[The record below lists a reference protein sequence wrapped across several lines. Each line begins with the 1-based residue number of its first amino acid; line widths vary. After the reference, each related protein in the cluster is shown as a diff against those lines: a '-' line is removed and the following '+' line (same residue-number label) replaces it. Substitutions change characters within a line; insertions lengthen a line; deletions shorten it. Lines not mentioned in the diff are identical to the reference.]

1 MAGNAN
7 NSKPTAPKEI
17 DVLFEDNHLLVIN
30 KPALLVTMGARPD
43 EPSLVNLA
51 KDYIRDK
58 YQKPGNVYLGVVSR
72 LDSFVSGVIV
82 MARTS
87 KAAARLNDQFRDKT
101 ADKTYLAI
109 VPHHPN
115 LESKGTLEHWLAK
128 DESNHRMMTVAGGN
142 SDSKTNSKAKLARL
156 SYEVIGHH
164 QQNCLLKI
172 KLETGRKHQ
181 IRVQLAATHCPIVGD
196 RKYGSKASF
205 SVGIALHSRS
215 LTIEHPTKREP
226 MTFSAVPPRFWNVD
240 GFKSD
245 EE

>member
-30 KPALLVTMGARPD
+30 KPALLVTMGARPG

-115 LESKGTLEHWLAK
+115 MKSHGMLEHWLAK
-128 DESNHRMMTVAGGN
+128 DEANHRMMTVASGE
-142 SDSKTNSKAKLARL
+142 SDSKAKLARL
-156 SYEVIGHH
+156 TYEVIGHY

-181 IRVQLAATHCPIVGD
+181 IRVQLAATQCPIVGD
-196 RKYGSKASF
+196 RKYGSKAAF

-226 MTFSAVPPRFWNVD
+226 MTFSAAPPRFWNVN
-240 GFKSD
+240 GFQTEGNKS
-245 EE
+245 

>member
-7 NSKPTAPKEI
+7 NSKPAAPKKI
-17 DVLFEDNHLLVIN
+17 DVIFEDNHLLVIN
-30 KPALLVTMGARPD
+30 KPALLVTMGARPG

-51 KDYIRDK
+51 KDYVRDK

-87 KAAARLNDQFRDKT
+87 KAAARLNDQFRNKT
-101 ADKTYLAI
+101 TDKTYLAI

-115 LESKGTLEHWLAK
+115 LKSKGALEHWLAK
-128 DESNHRMMTVAGGN
+128 DESNHRMMTVADG
-142 SDSKTNSKAKLARL
+142 DTNSKAKLARL
-156 SYEVIGHH
+156 TYEVIGHH

-181 IRVQLAATHCPIVGD
+181 IRTQLAATSCPIIGD
-196 RKYGSKASF
+196 RKYGSKATF

-215 LTIEHPTKREP
+215 LTIEHPTKRQL
-226 MTFSAVPPRFWNVD
+226 MTFNAEPPRFWNVK
-240 GFKSD
+240 GFHSD
-245 EE
+245 RD

>member
-30 KPALLVTMGARPD
+30 KPALLVTMGARPG

-51 KDYIRDK
+51 KDYIREK

-82 MARTS
+82 LARTS
-87 KAAARLNDQFRDKT
+87 KAAARLNDQFRNKT

-115 LESKGTLEHWLAK
+115 LKSYGTLEHWLAK
-128 DESNHRMMTVAGGN
+128 DESNHRMMTVAGGDAN
-142 SDSKTNSKAKLARL
+142 PKAKLARL
-156 SYEVIGHH
+156 TYEVIGHH

-181 IRVQLAATHCPIVGD
+181 IRVQLAATGCPIVGD
-196 RKYGSKASF
+196 RKYGSKDSF
-205 SVGIALHSRS
+205 SVGIALHSRT
-215 LTIEHPTKREP
+215 LTIEHPTKRQP
-226 MTFSAVPPRFWNVD
+226 MTFSTKPPRFWNVN
-240 GFKSD
+240 GFQAAGD
-245 EE
+245 